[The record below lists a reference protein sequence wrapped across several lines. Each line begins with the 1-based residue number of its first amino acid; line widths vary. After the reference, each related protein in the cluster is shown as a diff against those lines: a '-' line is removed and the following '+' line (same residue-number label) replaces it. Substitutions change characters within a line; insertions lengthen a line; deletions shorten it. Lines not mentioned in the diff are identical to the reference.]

1 MFGAKKRLFRNDV
14 AKVIV
19 RLAMPSDIEGE
30 TQRIYLLLRQTI
42 DQYYSQN
49 MLPLQTGM
57 LITYNFLLKI
67 SKDKDDLIKL
77 KAFSEFSEI
86 FVASANAIVAE
97 NGPGEL
103 ISKKINDEIT
113 TILDALSPC
122 LVGIDDT
129 RTFADVLSESR
140 QHKEFAKKLME

>member
-67 SKDKDDLIKL
+67 SKDKDIMKQVNIKNSSFRKYL
-77 KAFSEFSEI
+77 WRR
-86 FVASANAIVAE
+86 
-97 NGPGEL
+97 L
-103 ISKKINDEIT
+103 T
-113 TILDALSPC
+113 
-122 LVGIDDT
+122 
-129 RTFADVLSESR
+129 
-140 QHKEFAKKLME
+140 Q